1 MGNISEQ
8 EFILEYNKTYG
19 QMIRQER
26 RKRKL
31 SLEDLSSGIL
41 SRTALEKVEKGEAQW
56 TKLTGDTLM
65 LRMGI
70 SPEYF
75 ESLTSGES
83 LERWRMRED
92 ICLLVYD
99 NPEQAVTKLKEYRK
113 IYSKREP
120 LEEQFLMKTEVIL
133 LLHATARVTETRH
146 QGRMARTW
154 GYTGA
159 KAAVILEKARQM
171 AGCTVQKG
179 WERHLEELCLSPGEL
194 EAVLLYSVALFLNNR
209 EDEAWELWK
218 TVWGYP
224 QAHGW
229 GGRIMALIL
238 PQAAILGIRL
248 AYASGRFSDSLA
260 FRGISEGDMAAGGRK
275 ALELLRRYGCHCYVL
290 PLLDALCGLDAA
302 LFGRPEYPEQVR
314 KFREMFREIYGWFDY
329 PGYRIWQGISIDNT
343 RDAGT
348 VLKMLRTFYG
358 KSRESAVYD
367 GGEQVVTPR
376 HLEKIEKGTHKPSY
390 ENYSRLAKQYG
401 KYGGWHMPLLETD
414 STDVLALRQRISTL
428 LEYSDW
434 EGAEREIRRFREMV
448 DETYPKVRQELRFFE
463 AAMKWKKEGALRE
476 SLEMM
481 LEALHCTVPEF
492 EGRDMKWWVY
502 QREEIMI
509 AGDIGNLYRRLGNFS
524 EAKKWYE
531 AVLFSIRQNCVK
543 TDIYNYGYN
552 VVIQGYSNYLGDIH
566 AFEEAAELSEAAAHK
581 DLLYCRIN
589 CSRHLFYHMAWNA
602 YEIAAEK
609 PERHKSLRPKW
620 RKAFRIS
627 ETMAD
632 FVYDS
637 HMRALLEERKAK
649 FLS

>member
-1 MGNISEQ
+1 
-8 EFILEYNKTYG
+8 
-19 QMIRQER
+19 
-26 RKRKL
+26 
-31 SLEDLSSGIL
+31 
-41 SRTALEKVEKGEAQW
+41 
-56 TKLTGDTLM
+56 
-65 LRMGI
+65 
-70 SPEYF
+70 
-75 ESLTSGES
+75 
-83 LERWRMRED
+83 
-92 ICLLVYD
+92 
-99 NPEQAVTKLKEYRK
+99 
-113 IYSKREP
+113 
-120 LEEQFLMKTEVIL
+120 
-133 LLHATARVTETRH
+133 
-146 QGRMARTW
+146 
-154 GYTGA
+154 
-159 KAAVILEKARQM
+159 
-171 AGCTVQKG
+171 
-179 WERHLEELCLSPGEL
+179 
-194 EAVLLYSVALFLNNR
+194 
-209 EDEAWELWK
+209 
-218 TVWGYP
+218 
-224 QAHGW
+224 
-229 GGRIMALIL
+229 
-238 PQAAILGIRL
+238 
-248 AYASGRFSDSLA
+248 
-260 FRGISEGDMAAGGRK
+260 
-275 ALELLRRYGCHCYVL
+275 
-290 PLLDALCGLDAA
+290 
-302 LFGRPEYPEQVR
+302 
-314 KFREMFREIYGWFDY
+314 
-329 PGYRIWQGISIDNT
+329 
-343 RDAGT
+343 
-348 VLKMLRTFYG
+348 
-358 KSRESAVYD
+358 
-367 GGEQVVTPR
+367 
-376 HLEKIEKGTHKPSY
+376 
-390 ENYSRLAKQYG
+390 
-401 KYGGWHMPLLETD
+401 MPLLETD